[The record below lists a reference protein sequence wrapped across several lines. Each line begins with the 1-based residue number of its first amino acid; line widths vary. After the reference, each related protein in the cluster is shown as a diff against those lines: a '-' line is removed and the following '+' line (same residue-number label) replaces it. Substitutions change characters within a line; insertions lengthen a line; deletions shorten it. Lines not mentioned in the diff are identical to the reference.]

1 MIKPGSKDRKAYIVI
16 TGLELDE
23 LPCFV
28 WMMTESFGLDH
39 RIANYPGVRLIGL
52 LTCPQKLIQVE

>member
-23 LPCFV
+23 LQRFI
-28 WMMTESFGLDH
+28 WMMAESFGSGSPYCQLPGRAAH
-39 RIANYPGVRLIGL
+39 RALALGP
-52 LTCPQKLIQVE
+52 